1 MQQATE
7 TSSGDQAARRRGRR
21 SMILVTLLFVLPLLL
36 AVALFAA
43 DWRPGGS
50 VNRGELINPPLDA
63 AGVALE
69 AVDGGETHRLTGRWT
84 LLHTLEGSCDTSCL
98 QRLYD
103 TRQVRLAVG
112 RDIDRVQRYL
122 LVTDVDALAEVDQAQ
137 HPDLVLLRAPS
148 EDILASETGV
158 RIVDP
163 LGNVMMRYDPVQPA
177 EDMLKDLKR
186 LLKLSTVG

>member
-1 MQQATE
+1 MRQATE
-7 TSSGDQAARRRGRR
+7 IPTVDQTARRRGRR

-36 AVALFAA
+36 AVVLFAA

-63 AGVALE
+63 AGIELDSA
-69 AVDGGETHRLTGRWT
+69 DGGEMHRFTGRWT
-84 LLHTLEGSCDTSCL
+84 LLQTVDGPCGASCL

-103 TRQVRLAVG
+103 TRQVRLAMG

-122 LVTDVDALAEVDQAQ
+122 LVTDVHALAEADQAQ
-137 HPDLVLLRAPS
+137 HPDLVLLRAPP
-148 EDILASETGV
+148 EDVLPAEAGV
-158 RIVDP
+158 RIIDP
-163 LGNVMMRYDPVQPA
+163 LGNVMMRYDPAQPA
-177 EDMLKDLKR
+177 DDMLKDLKR